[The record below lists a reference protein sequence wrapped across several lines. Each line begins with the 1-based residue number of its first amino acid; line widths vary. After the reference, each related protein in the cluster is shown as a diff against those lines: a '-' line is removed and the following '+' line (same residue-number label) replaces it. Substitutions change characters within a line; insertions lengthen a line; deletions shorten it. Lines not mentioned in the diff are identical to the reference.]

1 MANLELA
8 NLLSPA
14 ASAPGNAVIAGTGAV
29 AAGPAAPTSFFNRL
43 LQASVVGEAAGAT
56 TSGLALLSADRWR
69 TSPADP
75 ALLAAQTDPAS
86 AGAASLDLQVAA
98 SALMGTA
105 ALDEDGL
112 GEQELGEADLE
123 AAASTDDVGDT
134 QVPDLTVWPGLPLF
148 IEARAALRNGESAE
162 GQPVGSAMTAS
173 AVAMETTRLQFRL
186 QSPGRLGSSGSEG
199 RISDGLPGNPPVI
212 PAAEGDGNPLS
223 PLTGEIDAIV
233 SAAPSEEGAEPGRLN
248 PVASLATGRTG
259 PADQVELAELDSLK
273 LRNPVAQLA
282 TAPRMERAE
291 PGSLNPVAQLATAP
305 RMERAEPGPLNPV
318 AQLATAP
325 RVERAEPGPLNPVAQ
340 LATAPRMERAEPGP
354 LNPVAQLATAPR
366 VERSEPGPFNPV
378 APPTGMDRNSPITA
392 ATVITTPVVG
402 HTDKTAESIAITRN
416 ENAAVRDRVTTNPPA
431 PQLAN
436 VGALPLHPLIA
447 EPFTEAESG
456 RLTADQA
463 ISAEAAAVLE
473 EAALPNGARP
483 ERPATSINPPSVLL
497 PDAAP
502 IRRPPT
508 EPAVAATAPRQE
520 PVTLDT
526 APTPR
531 ATESAPLPAAGSLP
545 QTGLSSTVAP
555 TRPDSAT
562 APTSLPTTPD
572 VIDLNQKNWGRALGH
587 QLNWMVNNQLEQAAI
602 RVNPPDLG
610 PIELRVSLQHNQT
623 SVTFFCHEAAV
634 REALETALPRLREM
648 LDSQGIT
655 LNQAQVSDQ
664 SLARQQ
670 AGSGGQPSFGQRDD
684 RSPAPP
690 PTRETV
696 ANEVEPRPRVRRL
709 PGEVDDYA

>member
-318 AQLATAP
+318 AP
-325 RVERAEPGPLNPVAQ
+325 
-340 LATAPRMERAEPGP
+340 
-354 LNPVAQLATAPR
+354 LATAPR

>member
-1 MANLELA
+1 MANLEPA

-14 ASAPGNAVIAGTGAV
+14 ASAPSNVVMTGTGAV

-43 LQASVVGEAAGAT
+43 LQASVVGEAAAGAT
-56 TSGLALLSADRWR
+56 TSGLAMLSADRWR

-105 ALDEDGL
+105 ALDQDGL

-123 AAASTDDVGDT
+123 VAASTDDVGDT
-134 QVPDLTVWPGLPLF
+134 QAPDLTVWPGLPLF

-173 AVAMETTRLQFRL
+173 TVAMETTRLQFRL
-186 QSPGRLGSSGSEG
+186 QSTGRLGPSSSEG
-199 RISDGLPGNPPVI
+199 RIPDGLPVNPPVI
-212 PAAEGDGNPLS
+212 PAAEDDGDPPS
-223 PLTGEIDAIV
+223 PLTGEIDAIL
-233 SAAPSEEGAEPGRLN
+233 SAASSGESAEPGLVN

-259 PADQVELAELDSLK
+259 QAELAELDSLK
-273 LRNPVAQLA
+273 LRNPIAPLATDRTEPAEPPEGAKPDLLNLRNPIAQLA
-282 TAPRMERAE
+282 TAPRMER
-291 PGSLNPVAQLATAP
+291 T
-305 RMERAEPGPLNPV
+305 EPGPLNPV
-318 AQLATAP
+318 ALLATAP
-325 RVERAEPGPLNPVAQ
+325 RVERTESGPLNPVA
-340 LATAPRMERAEPGP
+340 L
-354 LNPVAQLATAPR
+354 L
-366 VERSEPGPFNPV
+366 
-378 APPTGMDRNSPITA
+378 TGMDRNSPIAA
-392 ATVITTPVVG
+392 ATVTTTPVVG
-402 HTDKTAESIAITRN
+402 HTDKTAETTAITRS
-416 ENAAVRDRVTTNPPA
+416 ENAAAVRDRVTMNPPA

-436 VGALPLHPLIA
+436 VRSLPLHPLIA
-447 EPFTEAESG
+447 EPFTQAESE
-456 RLTADQA
+456 RMTADQA
-463 ISAEAAAVLE
+463 IPAEAAAVLE

-483 ERPATSINPPSVLL
+483 ERPATSINQPSVLL

-502 IRRPPT
+502 IRRSPT
-508 EPAVAATAPRQE
+508 ESAVAATAPRQE
-520 PVTLDT
+520 PVSLDT

-545 QTGLSSTVAP
+545 QTGLPSTVAP
-555 TRPDSAT
+555 TRPDPAT

-696 ANEVEPRPRVRRL
+696 ANEVESRPRVRRL
-709 PGEVDDYA
+709 PGAVDDYA